1 MDLMLIYGKLLYY
14 KFNND
19 SILYLIVCLFEF
31 ITFSSE
37 IPSQFCDI
45 IDFLSTDSLRLKL
58 FRFLVVAMVAKL
70 C

>member
-19 SILYLIVCLFEF
+19 SILYSIVCLFEF